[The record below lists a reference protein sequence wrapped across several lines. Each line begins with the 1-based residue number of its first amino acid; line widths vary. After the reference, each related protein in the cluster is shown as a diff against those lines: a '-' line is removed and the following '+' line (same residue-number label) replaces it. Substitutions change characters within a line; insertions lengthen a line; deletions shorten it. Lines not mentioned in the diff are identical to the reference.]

1 MNIYLTYLGC
11 RLNESE
17 IEELAWRFAERGHSV
32 VDDPAQADVGVV
44 NTCTVT
50 GEAGRKSRQL
60 VRRLARLNPDL
71 RIAITGCHATMAPDE
86 VTRLPNVAWVVDNGE
101 KEHLADLV
109 PSRVEAAPS
118 RRESGLRHLGPG
130 TLGRTRAFVKVQDG
144 CDNRCTFCVTTIA
157 RGAGRSRS
165 LEQIIAEIQ
174 GLVEAGYREVVLT
187 GVHLGSYGR
196 DGGMTDGLRRLVA
209 TLLSAT
215 DVQRL
220 RLSSLEPWDLSPD
233 FFELWDDPR
242 MCRQLHVPLQSGCDV
257 TLRRMARR
265 TTTREFSTLV
275 AAARARIPDLA
286 LTTDVI
292 VGFPGESE
300 SDFRASYRFV
310 EALDFARL
318 HVFQY
323 SPRPG
328 TCAAGMPGQVPVEIK
343 AARSQAVRQ
352 LGARQARAFHRRFL
366 GRTLPVLW
374 EMSKD
379 GSAWRG
385 LTDNYLTVTATSQ
398 VNLANRIT
406 QTRLVLVVGQALQG
420 EVILAGMS

>member
-60 VRRLARLNPDL
+60 VSRLARLNPDL
-71 RIAITGCHATMAPDE
+71 RIAVTGCHATMVPGE
-86 VTRLPNVAWVVDNGE
+86 VVCLPNVVWVVDNAD
-101 KEHLADLV
+101 KERLADLV
-109 PSRVEAAPS
+109 VPGVEAAPS
-118 RRESGLRHLGPG
+118 RHEPGPRHLGPG

-144 CDNRCTFCVTTIA
+144 CDNRCTFCITTIA
-157 RGAGRSRS
+157 RGAGRSRP
-165 LEQIIAEIQ
+165 LDQIVAEIQ
-174 GLVEAGYREVVLT
+174 ELVEAGFREVVLT

-196 DGGMTDGLRRLVA
+196 NGGRANGLGRLVTA
-209 TLLSAT
+209 LLSVT

-220 RLSSLEPWDLSPD
+220 RLSSLEPWDLSPT

-242 MCRQLHVPLQSGCDV
+242 MCRQLHLPLQSGCDS

-265 TTTREFSTLV
+265 TTTHDFSALV
-275 AAARARIPDLA
+275 AAARACIPDLA

-300 SDFRASYRFV
+300 SDFQASYRFV
-310 EALDFARL
+310 EKLDFARL

-328 TCAAGMPGQVPVEIK
+328 TAAARMPAQVPVEVK
-343 AARSQAVRQ
+343 VARSRAMRQ
-352 LGARQARAFHRRFL
+352 LGARQARAFHRRFVD
-366 GRTLPVLW
+366 RTLPVLW
-374 EMSKD
+374 ETSKD
-379 GSAWRG
+379 GAVWRG
-385 LTDNYLTVTATSQ
+385 LTDNYLTVTTTSQ
-398 VNLANRIT
+398 TNLANCIT
-406 QTRLVLVVGQALQG
+406 QTRLVRAVGQALQG
-420 EVILAGMS
+420 EVILAGVS